1 MFQTNMK
8 YACAVC
14 VILCSFLA
22 LVGKLLH
29 VIMNVSLCL
38 NIDCCWVKI
47 QWQKTGSPQDT
58 LCLVKGNEYKCK
70 RVWFFYCSKFFV
82 FKWPVWLIQW

>member
-22 LVGKLLH
+22 FVGKLLH
-29 VIMNVSLCL
+29 VVMNVSLCL
-38 NIDCCWVKI
+38 NIDC
-47 QWQKTGSPQDT
+47 
-58 LCLVKGNEYKCK
+58 
-70 RVWFFYCSKFFV
+70 
-82 FKWPVWLIQW
+82 

>member
-38 NIDCCWVKI
+38 NIDYCWVKI
-47 QWQKTGSPQDT
+47 QWRMTACPQDT
-58 LCLVKGNEYKCK
+58 FCLVKRNEYKGK
-70 RVWFFYCSKFFV
+70 RTWFF
-82 FKWPVWLIQW
+82 